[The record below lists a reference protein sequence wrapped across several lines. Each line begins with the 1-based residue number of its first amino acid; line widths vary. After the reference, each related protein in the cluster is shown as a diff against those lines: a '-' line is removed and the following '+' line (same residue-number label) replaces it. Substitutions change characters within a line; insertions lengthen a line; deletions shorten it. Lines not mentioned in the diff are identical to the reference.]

1 MEVCERHYRPNPS
14 FRIWQQEYID
24 RNSYIFVCI
33 VYKKKIK
40 LSNVRLFL
48 VSYELKVRTF
58 HLAYQWKNP
67 KTHLYANLR
76 MQQGSNKLNQF
87 FAFALQKESS

>member
-1 MEVCERHYRPNPS
+1 
-14 FRIWQQEYID
+14 
-24 RNSYIFVCI
+24 
-33 VYKKKIK
+33 
-40 LSNVRLFL
+40 VRLFL